1 MKVSWTQNILG
12 LALLVAGF
20 VFFGPKTA
28 DALVLAPA
36 KIEIEAAPG
45 NVIKDRI
52 ILLNDS
58 EETATFYSSVE
69 KFEAQGESGT
79 PNFVLSTEGLA
90 SWVDVPGSVT
100 LAPNESREVPYVI
113 SLPGDAQPGGHFAAI
128 FWSTI
133 PPDGTGGGQVLVGIK
148 SGILLLVGVAGEFE
162 EKGGVIEFGNL
173 NGKKLLSQLPTRL
186 YYRFQND
193 GSDRLKPEGT
203 VEIRNLFGGT
213 ASVLNANLAEGNV
226 LPLSI
231 RKFEILWAE
240 KTKEPN
246 QIHSDDA
253 QLGQGFF
260 AIAGQQWKNFLFG
273 PYRAVLEVSYGADSQ
288 VDVAKFSF
296 FAFPWQLLS
305 LLVGGLALIIFGGRS
320 LLLRYNR
327 WVIAQAQGV
336 RKPQTKKRKK
346 K

>member
-1 MKVSWTQNILG
+1 MKVSWTQSILG

-20 VFFGPKTA
+20 VFFGATPA
-28 DALVLAPA
+28 QALVLAPA

-79 PNFVLSTEGLA
+79 PNFVASTEGLA
-90 SWVDVPGSVT
+90 SWVDVPESVT

-148 SGILLLVGVAGEFE
+148 SGVLLLVGVAGDFE

-173 NGKKLLSQLPTRL
+173 SGKKILNQLPTRF

-193 GSDRLKPEGT
+193 GSDRLQPKGT
-203 VEIRNLFGGT
+203 IEIRNLFGGT
-213 ASVLNANLAEGNV
+213 ASILNANLAEGNI

-231 RKFEILWAE
+231 RKFEILWSE

-246 QIHSDDA
+246 QIHSDEV
-253 QLGQGFF
+253 QSRGFF
-260 AIAGQQWKNFLFG
+260 ASAGQQWQNFLFG

-305 LLVGGLALIIFGGRS
+305 LLIGGLTVLIFGGRA
-320 LLLRYNR
+320 LLVRYNR
-327 WVIAQAQGV
+327 WVIAQAQGA
-336 RKPQTKKRKK
+336 RKPQPKKRKK